1 MLLHRIRRR
10 ELIGLL
16 GGAAA
21 FAACPLPLRAQQRPM
36 PVIGFLTTIA
46 SDSVGGRL
54 RGFRQGLKEAGFVE
68 GENVAVEYRWA
79 ENRLDRL
86 PAMGAELVQRQVAV
100 IVTTGGATAAIA
112 AKALNTTIPVVFSIP
127 EDPVKLGLVASLAR
141 PGGNMTGINFVIGE
155 LLAKRLE
162 LLREFVPAAKNV
174 AAFVNPA
181 NAARAATQ
189 AREIETAAHALGMQA
204 RLFETGSARDINAA
218 FATLA
223 RERPDALFVSADPFF
238 VGRRVQLANLASRH
252 AIPSSGSGREF
263 VEAGGL
269 MSYGIDIIDAY
280 RQIGVYAGRV
290 LKGVKPADLPVMQS
304 TKFELVVNAQTATML
319 GLTVPSTLLS
329 TADEVIE

>member
-1 MLLHRIRRR
+1 MLLQRIRRR

-21 FAACPLPLRAQQRPM
+21 FAGCPLPLRAQQRPM

-46 SDSVGGRL
+46 ADGFGERL

-79 ENRLDRL
+79 ENRLERL
-86 PAMGAELVQRQVAV
+86 PELGADLVRRQVSV
-100 IVTTGGATAAIA
+100 IVATGGTAGATS
-112 AKALNTTIPVVFSIP
+112 AKALNTTIPIVFGIP

-141 PGGNMTGINFVIGE
+141 PGGNMTGVNFFVGE

-162 LLREFVPAAKNV
+162 LLRELVPAAKNV
-174 AAFVNPA
+174 AVFVNPA

-189 AREIETAAHALGMQA
+189 EKEIAAAARALGMQA
-204 RLFETGSARDINAA
+204 RLFETANGNDINAA
-218 FATLA
+218 FATIA
-223 RERPDALFVSADPFF
+223 RERPDALFVSADPIF

-252 AIPSSGSGREF
+252 AIPSSFSARDI

-269 MSYGIDIIDAY
+269 MSYGTNITDAY
-280 RQIGVYAGRV
+280 RQIGVYSGRV
-290 LKGVKPADLPVMQS
+290 LNGAKPADLPVLQS
-304 TKFELVVNAQTATML
+304 TKFELVINAQTAAML
-319 GLTVPSTLLS
+319 GLTVPPSLLS
-329 TADEVIE
+329 IADEVIE

>member
-1 MLLHRIRRR
+1 MLLQRIRRR

-21 FAACPLPLRAQQRPM
+21 FAACPLPLRAQQPPM